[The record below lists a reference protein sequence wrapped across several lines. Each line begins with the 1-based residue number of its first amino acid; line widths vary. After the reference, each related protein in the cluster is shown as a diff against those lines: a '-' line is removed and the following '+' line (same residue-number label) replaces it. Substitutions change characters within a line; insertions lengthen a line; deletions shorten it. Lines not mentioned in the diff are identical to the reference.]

1 MNPRQD
7 LGPIGQE
14 DRGCQAWFQPVIAVT
29 IDAFMEFVGGDRR
42 KGTILVGQSR
52 AIGVAVGAI
61 GATVAAEKT
70 GHRAARVGEVAPAA
84 ARGRAITLKIIAVGI
99 IAVVL
104 SVVLAWRDQRT
115 ELETIEDRR
124 LVPDGVGHAPI
135 ELGAVISAG
144 V

>member
-52 AIGVAVGAI
+52 TIGVAVGTI
-61 GATVAAEKT
+61 GATVAAEEA

-84 ARGRAITLKIIAVGI
+84 ARGRAITLKIIAIGI

-115 ELETIEDRR
+115 ELKAVEDRR
-124 LVPDGVGHAPI
+124 LIPNRVGHPEI
-135 ELGAVISAG
+135 ELGAIV
-144 V
+144 